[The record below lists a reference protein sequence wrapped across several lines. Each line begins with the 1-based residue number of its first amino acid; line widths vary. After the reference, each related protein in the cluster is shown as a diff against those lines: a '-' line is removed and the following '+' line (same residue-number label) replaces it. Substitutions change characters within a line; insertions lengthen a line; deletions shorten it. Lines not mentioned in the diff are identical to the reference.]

1 MSSVTLNELC
11 PSSLLSSYRLRRSPE
26 TDHLCSGEV
35 DQARNTDRDRDV
47 LRMTAG

>member
-1 MSSVTLNELC
+1 MTAYAC
-11 PSSLLSSYRLRRSPE
+11 AAAITKPPQALRRSPE